1 MTGERKKNRR
11 KMIERS
17 AEFGFTI
24 MEIMVV
30 IIIIGMIATGV
41 SIGVFHQLEKA
52 RDKDAKTGA
61 CTIRSAV
68 QLFMAE
74 NPRKCPTIE
83 DLKSGKYIDTKKKS
97 ADPWNQPYIIDCSGD
112 DPDVYSKGEDGSGRI
127 ACEVEEEE

>member
-1 MTGERKKNRR
+1 MIFARKQNRR
-11 KMIERS
+11 QRMKRTAER
-17 AEFGFTI
+17 GFTI

-30 IIIIGMIATGV
+30 IIIIGLIATGV
-41 SIGVFHQLEKA
+41 SIGVFGQLEKA

-74 NPRKCPTIE
+74 NPRQCPTIE
-83 DLKSGKYIDTKKKS
+83 DLKSGKYIDTKKRS
-97 ADPWNQPYIIDCSGD
+97 TDPWDEPYVIDCSGD

-127 ACEVEEEE
+127 ACEVEEKE